1 MLCTHQCLKVTSA
14 NAVIWCSISVVLP
27 CFAVIAYLM
36 VQYGSKH
43 QRLICA
49 HTGTSTFIPYVL
61 PIPGTHVC
69 APKKNRFSEH
79 FTRWNKYPSVHVQL
93 IPSSFLGCAKK
104 IGDGFRV
111 RSLSHCNRLLVIWSI
126 CVRYQCH
133 CRQQITLSCHSIVV
147 TT

>member
-1 MLCTHQCLKVTSA
+1 MVFYLCSSSLFCCHCLPNGSIWFKTPTSHL
-14 NAVIWCSISVVLP
+14 CSYGNQYIHTV
-27 CFAVIAYLM
+27 CIAYTW
-36 VQYGSKH
+36 YP
-43 QRLICA
+43 RLCA
-49 HTGTSTFIPYVL
+49 
-61 PIPGTHVC
+61 
-69 APKKNRFSEH
+69 KKNRFSEH

-93 IPSSFLGCAKK
+93 IPLSFLGCAKK

-126 CVRYQCH
+126 CVRYQSH